1 MWLRDLQKSE
11 YFFSPRNFF
20 WGEDD
25 ITLPETNELPL
36 KMDGL
41 NTTFLLAIAYFQG
54 LLLLVSGRVVVIFC
68 RWLAMTDRP
77 TSQLESVLSKRS
89 MVFVESAAEW

>member
-11 YFFSPRNFF
+11 YFFSPRIFF

-41 NTTFLLAIAYFQG
+41 NTTFLLGWPIFRG
-54 LLLLVSGRVVVIFC
+54 NSLVSGRVVAIFC
-68 RWLAMTDRP
+68 RWLAMTDQP
-77 TSQLESVLSKRS
+77 TSQLESVLGKRS